1 MPIHVNL
8 IPVNEVT
15 ETGFVRSG
23 RQAVAAFAAVLEKH
37 GIRAT
42 VRRKLGSDINASCG
56 QLRRAAMKEETA
68 EAAGKPEESGS

>member
-8 IPVNEVT
+8 IPVNEVK
-15 ETGFVRSG
+15 ERDFVRSDKK
-23 RQAVAAFAAVLEKH
+23 AIALFAATLEKQ

-56 QLRRAAMKEETA
+56 QLRRETA
-68 EAAGKPEESGS
+68 SNPQQERDTL